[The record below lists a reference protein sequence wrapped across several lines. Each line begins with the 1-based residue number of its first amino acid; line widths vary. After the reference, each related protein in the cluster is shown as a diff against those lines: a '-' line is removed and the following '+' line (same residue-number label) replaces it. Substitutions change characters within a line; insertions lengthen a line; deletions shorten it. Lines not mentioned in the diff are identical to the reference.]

1 MCNPTPLKRLK
12 ETCRTFLKGHSVATT
27 DPVPC
32 TARESSIHFTS
43 NKGEIPVN
51 EGCSPRNGQAPSA
64 EDQTLRHTGAE
75 SQSKGRRRAEENKEK
90 KRAKRSSLLAM
101 KQNNKPG
108 KAQSIV
114 DSAKELLE
122 DKLAI
127 DTNAV
132 DGSHIDPNC
141 KRYQPFVHL
150 VNIGKL
156 YLL

>member
-12 ETCRTFLKGHSVATT
+12 ETCNTFLKGHSAATT

-32 TARESSIHFTS
+32 TSRESSIHFTS
-43 NKGEIPVN
+43 NEGEIPVN
-51 EGCSPRNGQAPSA
+51 EGQAPSA

-75 SQSKGRRRAEENKEK
+75 SQSKGRRRAEENKEE
-90 KRAKRSSLLAM
+90 KRAKCSSLLTM

-108 KAQSIV
+108 KTQSIV

-132 DGSHIDPNC
+132 YGSHIDPNC
-141 KRYQPFVHL
+141 KCYQPFVHL
-150 VNIGKL
+150 VSIGKL